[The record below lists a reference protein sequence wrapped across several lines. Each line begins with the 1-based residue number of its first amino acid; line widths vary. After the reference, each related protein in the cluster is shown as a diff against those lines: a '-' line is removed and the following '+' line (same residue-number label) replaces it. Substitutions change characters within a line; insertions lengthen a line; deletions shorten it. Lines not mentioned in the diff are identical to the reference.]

1 MAESSKEGC
10 PAKSV
15 RPKEP
20 AEASDH
26 LHANSRYPRRRI
38 SKKSSLLG

>member
-10 PAKSV
+10 LAKSV
-15 RPKEP
+15 RPKEL

-26 LHANSRYPRRRI
+26 LHANCRHPRHRI
-38 SKKSSLLG
+38 GKKSSSLG